1 MLCYYFKACSP
12 TKWKYFYIF
21 AFPSLPTMHPNFDPI
36 FFSFQNQKLQQ
47 RSLRG
52 CRLCEGEGMQSKKS
66 YHRHS
71 ISNNKLQ
78 NIGPS
83 RKGHSRVEWVG
94 ILILRWLF
102 CKVYFWQG
110 QLHASSFIAINIGV
124 LCEIQVVQYL
134 HILNKS
140 EVKENINNQ
149 QAYNIVNYQ
158 GSKTMFNHAPNTCLD
173 IFK

>member
-102 CKVYFWQG
+102 CKSLLLTRPTPCILFHCYKYWCPVWKSRLF
-110 QLHASSFIAINIGV
+110 SICI
-124 LCEIQVVQYL
+124 YL
-134 HILNKS
+134 TK
-140 EVKENINNQ
+140 VR
-149 QAYNIVNYQ
+149 
-158 GSKTMFNHAPNTCLD
+158 SKK
-173 IFK
+173 I